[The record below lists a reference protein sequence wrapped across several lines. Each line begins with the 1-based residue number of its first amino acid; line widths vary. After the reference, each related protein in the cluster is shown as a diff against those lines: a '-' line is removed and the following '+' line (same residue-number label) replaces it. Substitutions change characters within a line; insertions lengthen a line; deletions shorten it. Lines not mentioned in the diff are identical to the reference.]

1 LVSFNLLTRNKST
14 ANKTKNSSNRF
25 VVNTKS
31 VPIQR
36 KPKSNYASASRRLE
50 TDNYLY
56 MYSNPAYTD
65 VELEQFEDV
74 WGSSVAGAVI
84 DKLIEYT
91 FGGGITPT
99 FELIDDKGM
108 DDDQKK
114 SMIKKYE
121 SELNELIEYD
131 RKINFEKKLKD
142 AITMT
147 VVFGRCVIAFEGKG
161 LPKALKIIHPRDL
174 GRVFLN
180 QKNWGLEKV
189 ITTYPADEI
198 TPDEMLYLVNRP
210 DSPKRRTMW
219 YGYSELQRVVG
230 ASRAWRRIVEYDMPE
245 VATSMWS
252 GYGMFLIKKMG
263 RSKADAENDMNT
275 LLNSLKAGAFNAVS
289 VDANDEVEFQKLD
302 LEPKVREM
310 VELASFYE
318 RIIIGNFAVP
328 SALLGREEDQNRAT
342 LIGKI
347 QFFLS
352 GVIKTKRDW
361 ISDMVSKQWYERNMI
376 KMGMGD
382 LLETVR
388 VKAEFESI
396 IVESWFDLVD
406 AVLRVKGIFPDMPD
420 DQLLEMLN
428 LEEYKSELAQAP
440 TRTTNVPQGNVPIN
454 TAQDIVNKQLNKT
467 LNQAPSVSAKAID
480 DELIK
485 HALDAKKLEVLGKI
499 EDMIKD
505 ATTKSTKSNKKRN

>member
-131 RKINFEKKLKD
+131 RKINFEKKLRD

-382 LLETVR
+382 LLEVVR